1 VKLIDV
7 SAAAGKPVPDGK
19 RNWNEV
25 DTCQRNHRV
34 HAASSFDDDGTYPFA
49 TLFRWEH
56 AMTSTTMNSPS
67 GIQSDS
73 AAQTLV
79 QNWWLF
85 TLRGIFG
92 IIFGC
97 IALIFP
103 GPTMLSLV
111 IVFSAYMLVDGVAG
125 IISAVRAIR
134 KKDRWGLLLFEGL
147 LNIAVGIVAF
157 LWPGMT
163 VIAFV
168 LLVAAWAIVSGAL
181 MTAAGFRLNVPHG
194 RWWLVLG
201 GLLSLAY
208 GALLV
213 ATPLI
218 GAIVLTWWMGAYA
231 LVFGVALVVFSFKLR
246 SRQQRV
252 NPTAVAA

>member
-1 VKLIDV
+1 
-7 SAAAGKPVPDGK
+7 
-19 RNWNEV
+19 
-25 DTCQRNHRV
+25 
-34 HAASSFDDDGTYPFA
+34 
-49 TLFRWEH
+49 
-56 AMTSTTMNSPS
+56 MTSTTMNSAS
-67 GIQSDS
+67 DVQSDS
-73 AAQTLV
+73 AARTLV

-85 TLRGIFG
+85 TLRGILG

-111 IVFSAYMLVDGVAG
+111 ILFSAYMLVDGVAG
-125 IISAVRAIR
+125 MISAVRAIR
-134 KKDRWGLLLFEGL
+134 KKDRWGLLLLEGL

-157 LWPGMT
+157 LWPGIT

-218 GAIVLTWWMGAYA
+218 GAVVLTWWMGAYA
-231 LVFGVALVVFSFKLR
+231 LAFGIALVVFSLKLR
-246 SRQQRV
+246 SRQQQV
-252 NPTAVAA
+252 NPTAVTV